1 MWAAYISV
9 NSYGQA
15 VFSCFTIYCLLVLGS
30 TGHCMYSFVYDLYNV
45 QWDLSKMVDEL
56 GSHLSKAASLPG
68 PK

>member
-1 MWAAYISV
+1 
-9 NSYGQA
+9 
-15 VFSCFTIYCLLVLGS
+15 
-30 TGHCMYSFVYDLYNV
+30 MYSFVYDLYNV